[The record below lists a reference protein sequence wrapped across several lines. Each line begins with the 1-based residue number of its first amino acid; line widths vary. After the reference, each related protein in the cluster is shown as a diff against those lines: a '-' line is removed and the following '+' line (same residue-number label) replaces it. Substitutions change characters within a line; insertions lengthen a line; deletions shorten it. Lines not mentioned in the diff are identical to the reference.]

1 VITVKETSP
10 FGSINLFTASKQI
23 QFLKK
28 MKDLRFSGE
37 LVFTAPK
44 GEKWS
49 FYLYLGSII
58 YATGGTHPVRR
69 WQRHLAAYCPQM
81 PAHNSAMQ
89 RDLEIMPTAAFNTCW
104 QYQLLCLWV
113 AQQKITAEQAAKI
126 IRGVV
131 VEVLFDIAQ
140 ARHATFQ
147 IKPDNSLSTKLPL
160 RDVQEAIAEVEGLWQ
175 AWSNDPV
182 ADYSPN
188 SAPVIK
194 QPEHLKECAS
204 AQVYQTL
211 SYLLNGKR
219 TVRDVALLMKRDIL
233 SVTRSLLPY
242 IQSGSVELLHI
253 PDLPVPVSPPPAP
266 VAPVSRTIASGPL
279 ILCVDDSPAV
289 CQSMESL
296 LVAAGYRFVGV
307 QDGLRA
313 IATILARRPDVIF
326 LDLVMPN
333 TNGYEICAHLRKLSQ
348 FQNTPIIILTGNDGV
363 VDRVRAKLVGASDF
377 LSKPVDAGVVLSVI
391 RKHLKQGAQ
400 GLKV

>member
-1 VITVKETSP
+1 MVVKEIPP
-10 FGSINLFTASKQI
+10 FGPINLFTASKQI
-23 QFLKK
+23 EFIKK
-28 MKDLRFSGE
+28 MKEVRFSGE

-69 WQRHLAAYCPQM
+69 WQRHLAAHCPQL
-81 PAHNSAMQ
+81 PAHNSALQ
-89 RDLEIMPTAAFNTCW
+89 RDLEIIPTAAFNTCW

-113 AQQKITAEQAAKI
+113 GQQKITAEQAAKI

-140 ARHATFQ
+140 ARRATSQ

-160 RDVQEAIAEVEGLWQ
+160 RDVQEAIAEVEELWQ

-188 SAPVIK
+188 CAPVIK
-194 QPEHLKECAS
+194 QPEHLQECTS
-204 AQVYQTL
+204 AQVYKTL

-233 SVTRSLLPY
+233 SLTRSLLPF
-242 IQSGSVELLHI
+242 IQSGSVELQHI

-266 VAPVSRTIASGPL
+266 VAPVTRTLASDPL

-296 LVAAGYRFVGV
+296 LVAAGYRFAGV

-313 IATILARRPDVIF
+313 IATILGRRPDVIF